1 MNRRQ
6 GNGYYSQNWWIVDPE
21 RGVYAARGYCGQALY
36 VDMAAEIVA
45 VLFSAWP
52 KHTAEQEEGV
62 VDVVRAVSAALG

>member
-1 MNRRQ
+1 M
-6 GNGYYSQNWWIVDPE
+6 
-21 RGVYAARGYCGQALY
+21 YAARGYCGQALY